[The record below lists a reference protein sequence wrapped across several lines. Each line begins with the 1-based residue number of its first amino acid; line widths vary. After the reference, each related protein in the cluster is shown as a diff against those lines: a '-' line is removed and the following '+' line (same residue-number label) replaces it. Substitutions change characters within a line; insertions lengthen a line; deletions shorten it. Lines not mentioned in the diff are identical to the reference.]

1 MAADPRPRRNW
12 TARDDQAAIFIFMV
26 TPFLEIKSV
35 LHLLPDRT
43 PAEIHLR
50 FLKIMDNPVLQRRL
64 IDEMH
69 SDIILR
75 HSVAWQPHEL
85 LALAAVAAESN
96 RASDGFQDNPQL
108 FHPTRTLSSLAK
120 RAARIG
126 AGDRAAVDRQIRKYY
141 EWADEIA
148 RRVAD
153 LDLLDVPDEDD
164 SDSPDESDGT
174 VPPLPPTTSSSGS
187 DHPDD
192 TDEESDDT
200 IGAPELRRQRQARAE
215 KKPPPH
221 LKKRAETSLA
231 VFRGVVERQFQKSHF
246 AAFVGR
252 LGIEVMGQS
261 RVTFGRASPKTKPDI
276 DLSGYHVQA
285 IARIHCA
292 VALKADLQFY
302 AEVIG
307 PDLIIDG
314 DLFFRGTFVRLH
326 DGSVIDFAGIPL
338 MFFEN
343 GDIMNGLRQSV

>member
-1 MAADPRPRRNW
+1 MAADPRAKRIW
-12 TARDDQAAIFIFMV
+12 TVRDDQAAIFIFMV

-43 PAEIHLR
+43 PAEIHRR
-50 FLKIMDNPVLQRRL
+50 FLEIMGDPVLQQRM

-75 HSVAWQPHEL
+75 HGVAWQPREL

-96 RASDGFQDNPQL
+96 RASDSFQDNAQL

-120 RAARIG
+120 TAAKIG
-126 AGDRAAVDRQIRKYY
+126 AGDRTGVDRQIRKYY

-153 LDLLDVPDEDD
+153 LELIDVPDEGY
-164 SDSPDESDGT
+164 SDESDDAA
-174 VPPLPPTTSSSGS
+174 PPPSPTPSPSSS
-187 DHPDD
+187 DPPED
-192 TDEESDDT
+192 TDDESDDT
-200 IGAPELRRQRQARAE
+200 LSTPTELRQQPQRRAQ
-215 KKPPPH
+215 KKPPPRFR
-221 LKKRAETSLA
+221 KRGETPLA
-231 VFRGVVERQFQKSHF
+231 VFRSVVETRFQKCHF

-261 RVTFGRASPKTKPDI
+261 KVTFGRASPMTKPDI

-314 DLFFRGTFVRLH
+314 EIFVHGTFVRLH

-343 GDIMNGLRQSV
+343 GQVMSQLRQSV